1 MLVCFFIVMRRRP
14 PGSTRN
20 DTLFPYTTLFR
31 SISRKI
37 ALGHRRDI
45 AQHVGHGIGEGI
57 VADLAHLDADARQF
71 GAVHLDAADLVP
83 GQVLA
88 RSEEH
93 TSELQSLM
101 RISYAVFCLK
111 KKNTNNNQQ
120 TAISYIVSSRQ

>member
-88 RSEEH
+88 HRDR
-93 TSELQSLM
+93 TDAALA
-101 RISYAVFCLK
+101 R
-111 KKNTNNNQQ
+111 NQPQ
-120 TAISYIVSSRQ
+120 YPLVSSEGRRVGTELVRKWRSRW